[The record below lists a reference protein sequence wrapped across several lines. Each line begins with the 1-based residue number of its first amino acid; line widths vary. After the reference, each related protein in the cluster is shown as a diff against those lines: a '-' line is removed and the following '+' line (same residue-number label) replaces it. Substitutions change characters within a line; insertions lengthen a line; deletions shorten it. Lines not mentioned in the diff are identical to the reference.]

1 MNKSEVFWKAHC
13 KSKPNGKE
21 FFSKEF
27 KELITS
33 MMALDP
39 NVRPNMEEVMS
50 SAWVNGDLPN
60 GKVILNELEQRN
72 QQVEAA

>member
-13 KSKPNGKE
+13 KTKPNGKE

-39 NVRPNMEEVMS
+39 NQRPDME
-50 SAWVNGDLPN
+50 
-60 GKVILNELEQRN
+60 
-72 QQVEAA
+72 